1 MHLTDPQIIQNL
13 SYYLQL
19 KWKGNEFYFYNEP
32 ADGEVNFVIRE
43 GLKIKELIQVCHNL
57 DDLETR
63 EREIRSLIRG
73 SKQLECNNLT
83 IITYDQEKEE
93 IIKEK
98 KIKFIPL
105 WKWLLLYNIEL

>member
-1 MHLTDPQIIQNL
+1 MENIVF
-13 SYYLQL
+13 LQL
-19 KWKGNEFYFYNEP
+19 KRKDSEFYFYNEP
-32 ADGEVNFVIRE
+32 ADGEVDFVIRE
-43 GLKIKELIQVCHNL
+43 GLKISELIQVCHNL
-57 DDLETR
+57 DDLETG
-63 EREIRSLIRG
+63 EREIRPLVRG

-105 WKWLLLYNIEL
+105 WKWLLL

>member
-63 EREIRSLIRG
+63 EREIRSLIKA
-73 SKQLECNNLT
+73 SNQLKCSNLT
-83 IITYDQEKEE
+83 IFTSDTEKIEK
-93 IIKEK
+93 IKEK
-98 KIKFIPL
+98 QINFIPL
-105 WKWLLLYNIEL
+105 WKWLLL

>member
-1 MHLTDPQIIQNL
+1 MENIVF
-13 SYYLQL
+13 LQL
-19 KWKGNEFYFYNEP
+19 KRKGSEFYFYNEP
-32 ADGEVNFVIRE
+32 ADGEVDFVIRE

-57 DDLETR
+57 DDLETG

-105 WKWLLLYNIEL
+105 WKWLLL

>member
-1 MHLTDPQIIQNL
+1 MENIVF
-13 SYYLQL
+13 LQL
-19 KWKGNEFYFYNEP
+19 KRKGSEFYFYNEP
-32 ADGEVNFVIRE
+32 AGSEVDFVIRE
-43 GLKIKELIQVCHNL
+43 GLKISELIQVCNNL
-57 DDLETR
+57 DDLETG
-63 EREIRSLIRG
+63 EREIRPLIRG

-105 WKWLLLYNIEL
+105 WKWLLL